1 MNSIEKWLNKLEAES
16 KALKQGFYQSATN
29 IPLHTRST
37 SITTTP
43 NGTYGTERVLVTF
56 TTHSRKPTIAQLEI
70 KSSSDAASSVR
81 RTNYANGAQ
90 WVVYQSGSSPWVP
103 TDYEFVVHS
112 MMDGVL
118 SARNMG
124 E

>member
-16 KALKQGFYQSATN
+16 KALKQGFYQSATK
-29 IPLHTRST
+29 IPLHTRT
-37 SITTTP
+37 ARATTTP
-43 NGTYGTERVLVTF
+43 NGTYGIERVLVTF

-90 WVVYQSGSSPWVP
+90 WVVYQFGPSPWMP

-118 SARNMG
+118 SVRNMG

>member
-1 MNSIEKWLNKLEAES
+1 MNIEKWLARLENES
-16 KALKQGFYQSATN
+16 KALKQGFYQPATN

-118 SARNMG
+118 LARNMG